1 MYDVASMIRSFYYT
15 SSREQNVVQKR
26 GQISLL
32 REFESQ
38 KKFDLAT
45 SAYIVPQLEV
55 VSFMMVPLRR
65 VVYYEILASTIQRR
79 SGSLGKHR
87 SGRILY
93 LELGVG
99 MNTPGIIKFPFWQ
112 RTAENPQASYACINR
127 DESYAP
133 QEIAGQ
139 SIIIDGDIRDVLAEL
154 LDRNGGSIA

>member
-1 MYDVASMIRSFYYT
+1 M
-15 SSREQNVVQKR
+15 ENN
-26 GQISLL
+26 L
-32 REFESQ
+32 RTDNTFVEDNGWHDAAARYHTF
-38 KKFDLAT
+38 
-45 SAYIVPQLEV
+45 
-55 VSFMMVPLRR
+55 
-65 VVYYEILASTIQRR
+65 
-79 SGSLGKHR
+79 LGKHR

>member
-65 VVYYEILASTIQRR
+65 VVYYEILASQARK
-79 SGSLGKHR
+79 G
-87 SGRILY
+87 
-93 LELGVG
+93 
-99 MNTPGIIKFPFWQ
+99 
-112 RTAENPQASYACINR
+112 AESVRFRVMA
-127 DESYAP
+127 
-133 QEIAGQ
+133 
-139 SIIIDGDIRDVLAEL
+139 
-154 LDRNGGSIA
+154 

>member
-65 VVYYEILASTIQRR
+65 VVYYEILASTVEGR
-79 SGSLGKHR
+79 SGSLDF
-87 SGRILY
+87 
-93 LELGVG
+93 V
-99 MNTPGIIKFPFWQ
+99 
-112 RTAENPQASYACINR
+112 
-127 DESYAP
+127 
-133 QEIAGQ
+133 
-139 SIIIDGDIRDVLAEL
+139 
-154 LDRNGGSIA
+154 